1 MANRKLSLILIG
13 VLFGLMFILGS
24 AEAKTCLQCKCICEW
39 GQAYIDHEWD
49 SCSSPCEGVF
59 GTNCHFS
66 SSSVDDSWCG
76 GGSGGSG
83 SQCPFDSTQARF
95 HTNAHPRLEQ
105 YLTVDFGEDVK
116 AVGVHNMDAEPPSP
130 PPWND
135 VKLQITGPNGFVK
148 NCDIQCWFKPPYQ
161 GSYTLH
167 STSTRGTGSKCEDYA
182 YLTVNPP
189 SCQSHSSY
197 QCYDND
203 VYWYDSCSQKQ
214 EKKEECGDS
223 GYTGSNYCYDNDVY
237 KDYVDRGCSGSS
249 CSSATQ
255 KVKQEECPN
264 GCSGGQCIIKPQCT
278 PAWKCDGSWKYYL
291 NTDCSE
297 SNYNYCQ
304 YGCDPS
310 VGQCLPKTITTT
322 TSTTSTTIPHQ
333 TCTPEWK
340 CDGSWQYYLN
350 TDCSESN
357 YNYCQYGCSNGWCLS
372 QTTTTTIP
380 SGSTEL
386 RIISTNVDPDRICQE
401 EDETVEL
408 SARVELEQG
417 NDNTLVTVR
426 FYVEDDDGYWNYIGK
441 DDERLDRDE
450 TRTFQIDYIY
460 DADDLDASSHRIKFI
475 ASSDNREDI
484 DYDYLYI
491 RDCGNGGSEDYRI
504 DVKSITLD
512 PEYPKK
518 CQTVLVNVPIELIE
532 ARSFPQNI
540 YIKAYID
547 NNLEYTTT
555 IRYYDEETRVF
566 KFTFDTCSYNSGT
579 HSVRI
584 ESKVGSVTDTLSKSF
599 TLEDDNAYDA
609 YKNHC
614 LDIEKIWTNNPVQ
627 PDEDIRVYAKITNC
641 GTETESIRA
650 SMEAFGMIV
659 PDGIFTL
666 PKGGSQEISF
676 NVNVPENAAG
686 TEPVAIKVWS
696 SYASD
701 ALVKD
706 FVVYTAIPII
716 EIEPVQEV
724 EKGKLEKVKFDVI
737 NIGQVADTFHLEL
750 SGYASNW
757 MAGMSPEI
765 TLEAGQRN
773 TVEIYVNVPNE
784 VENGDYQFTVSAQ
797 GSPRYAVTSTLK
809 VVEGFK
815 WPSVSLPALSITGLF
830 AGVGLW
836 LPWLLLLLLLLLL
849 LFFLLWL
856 LTRKKTRRRT
866 GEERNFTNFLKFDDC
881 C

>member
-278 PAWKCDGSWKYYL
+278 PAWKCDGSWK
-291 NTDCSE
+291 
-297 SNYNYCQ
+297 
-304 YGCDPS
+304 
-310 VGQCLPKTITTT
+310 
-322 TSTTSTTIPHQ
+322 
-333 TCTPEWK
+333 
-340 CDGSWQYYLN
+340 YYLN